1 MDLLASCL
9 GLFYVHRQLGLSV
22 DECNFVKFQGFS
34 RTMKIPDWMQVKN
47 ERSVVMTLQKNKS
60 FLILLLATVAVLFL
74 IPIVLFGSDAE
85 NNDVNMEDS
94 CNYPETSVSTVAK
107 EMVTNEYVAQCYYP
121 ETLMTVAV
129 EENIHPILTNIHP
142 TASDRW
148 FYPEVWVRSADTED
162 FARGESYTRY
172 DFPSWGF
179 SIAIPESFGT
189 YHIRKIRFAYIDNPD
204 EFWEHSISLVT
215 HNGSLFNF
223 YRTPLENV
231 SNHPNFCPVRRVI
244 NIAETDAYQYRVG
257 ISPCSGGIM
266 AGVN

>member
-1 MDLLASCL
+1 
-9 GLFYVHRQLGLSV
+9 
-22 DECNFVKFQGFS
+22 
-34 RTMKIPDWMQVKN
+34 
-47 ERSVVMTLQKNKS
+47 
-60 FLILLLATVAVLFL
+60 
-74 IPIVLFGSDAE
+74 
-85 NNDVNMEDS
+85 MEDS

-129 EENIHPILTNIHP
+129 EENIHP

-266 AGVN
+266 AGVNSNSWITRTAPEFEALFTRYYNFVLDSFELIEVDNTVNEFCFCLMPYNGFFQVCEN